1 MREFYGVGGES
12 VLRQERRR
20 FRRAGFDGVVAVE
33 PVPRAKTTRSVALL
47 ASDLSEGGLGA
58 TTRDFFPRGS
68 RLLLSLEPAEG
79 AEPIRLMGEVARVAH
94 VAFQDRWLLG
104 VKFDGPPPA
113 VRQRLRALLAR
124 RARALDE
131 A

>member
-1 MREFYGVGGES
+1 MRECYGVGGES
-12 VLRQERRR
+12 VFCQECRR
-20 FRRAGFDGVVAVE
+20 FRRAGFDGCVAVE
-33 PVPRAKTTRSVALL
+33 PVPRAKTTRSVPLL

-58 TTRDFFPRGS
+58 TARDFFPRGS

-79 AEPIRLMGEVARVAH
+79 AEPIRLMGEVVRVAH

-104 VKFDGPPPA
+104 VKFDGPTPA